1 MSGPNVSVIIPT
13 YNRAQLLPRALDSVV
28 AQSYCDWEIILVDDG
43 STDDTDAIIHG
54 YTERLGDRFV
64 SIKQENRGSSAARN
78 RGIDA
83 ARGRFIAFLDSD
95 DEFLP
100 TKLQRQLALFQRCPS
115 LGFVYSDYA
124 IIDLS
129 GKRQESVFD
138 GKFPRARAVASRE
151 VSPGLYV
158 CEGSLFDDLI
168 GGYFIATIVGMVR
181 REVLGSTVRFDPRIA
196 YAEEWLFY
204 LQVAKRCA
212 AGFVD
217 EPLSL
222 HHFVPDSLARSDKHR
237 NTLRFRQVLRAIEES
252 FNDLTYRQRATLDR
266 QLARV
271 CLQLGYDANGLGDL
285 RGSLSYFVEGF
296 GRRPSVSSLI
306 RAATAAG
313 RSWRAS
319 AGGAVTSSPSN
330 ASQELSALVR

>member
-1 MSGPNVSVIIPT
+1 MSGPTVSVIIPT

-28 AQSYCDWEIILVDDG
+28 AQSCCDWEIILVDDG
-43 STDDTDAIIHG
+43 STDDTDAIIDG
-54 YTERLGDRFV
+54 YTERLGDRFI

-100 TKLQRQLALFQRCPS
+100 TKLQRQLDLFQRCPS

-129 GKRQESVFD
+129 GQRQESVFD
-138 GKFPRARAVASRE
+138 GKFPRARAVASCE

-217 EPLSL
+217 EPLAL

-237 NTLRFRQVLRAIEES
+237 NTLRLRQVLRAIEES

-271 CLQLGYDANGLGDL
+271 CLQLGYDANRLGDL
-285 RGSLSYFVEGF
+285 RGSLGYFVEGF
-296 GRRPSVSSLI
+296 RLRPSVSSLI

-319 AGGAVTSSPSN
+319 AALTPSPSN